1 MSVGTNDVK
10 FFDSRTKDVDKRFR
24 HPLVRLV
31 KLLKLSFP
39 GAQIIFKCV
48 LPMGIMY
55 SYTAKSV
62 HDFNYLLLDIC
73 KNFGCIF
80 FDCFADF
87 LDQWGNLYN
96 EYLYRDRLHLNDV
109 GLRILCRALKFI
121 IYRNVFNPI
130 MRISPSNYYYLDG

>member
-1 MSVGTNDVK
+1 MCVGTNDVK
-10 FFDSRTKDVDKRFR
+10 YFDSSTKDVTKRFR
-24 HPLVRLV
+24 QPLVRLV
-31 KLLKLSFP
+31 KLLKLLFP

-55 SYTAKSV
+55 TYTAKSV

-73 KNFGCIF
+73 KDFGCIF
-80 FDCFADF
+80 FDCFSDF
-87 LDQWGNLYN
+87 LDQWGNCYN
-96 EYLYRDRLHLNDV
+96 NYLYRDRIHLNDI

-130 MRISPSNYYYLDG
+130 MRISPSNYYYLGW